1 MGWLK
6 VSQFRASRPL
16 PGEIFRE
23 GATESLSD
31 YIPPPLTFLYSG
43 YQFVEDNL
51 SPALT
56 SQGL

>member
-23 GATESLSD
+23 GATGE
-31 YIPPPLTFLYSG
+31 PG
-43 YQFVEDNL
+43 YFQYM
-51 SPALT
+51 
-56 SQGL
+56 